1 MRRGVIVV
9 CVANIPTAVRIT
21 THAHTSRAERN
32 IRPSDDVD
40 DSIAQQR
47 RIRNCHG
54 EIARPNGLT
63 PPSVAEACRH
73 GRKKPCPD
81 AVRPI
86 ATVDAA
92 AGPGRCSCAHLDGS
106 EGDLGRGARQETR
119 IGAIDANR
127 HSPSEWR
134 RPTRRSTMELGGTT
148 SRRRRRRHR
157 HHAHPRTSPA
167 R

>member
-21 THAHTSRAERN
+21 THTRRGPNEIFGLPTTLTTRLHSKGESETAMAKSRGRMV
-32 IRPSDDVD
+32 SHC
-40 DSIAQQR
+40 R
-47 RIRNCHG
+47 RSPRH
-54 EIARPNGLT
+54 
-63 PPSVAEACRH
+63 CRH

-86 ATVDAA
+86 VTVDAA

-119 IGAIDANR
+119 IGAIDAK
-127 HSPSEWR
+127 SI
-134 RPTRRSTMELGGTT
+134 L
-148 SRRRRRRHR
+148 
-157 HHAHPRTSPA
+157 A
-167 R
+167 